1 MRIACLQRTVGNQAR
16 KKDDSKSWKCGG
28 IWLGKVRQPN
38 VHVPRLTREYQIRYL
53 IRSTGPGSWGN
64 EGLGGLDEMRHATEH

>member
-1 MRIACLQRTVGNQAR
+1 MRIACLQRTVGSQAR

-53 IRSTGPGSWGN
+53 IRSTGPRSSG
-64 EGLGGLDEMRHATEH
+64 R